1 MPFVMEAFLW
11 VWVKRLL
18 QPLEGVGSPHKITAF
33 EWSDAHWALMA
44 KQGEA
49 AAHTRYEVKR
59 AVENEKQRQAAEK
72 LAYVK
77 RQEEK
82 EIGSFEL

>member
-11 VWVKRLL
+11 VWVKRML
-18 QPLEGVGSPHKITAF
+18 QPLEGVGSPHRITSF
-33 EWSDAHWALMA
+33 DWSDAHWAQMA

-49 AAHTRYEVKR
+49 AAQTRYEAKK
-59 AVENEKQRQAAEK
+59 AVEDEKQRQAAEK
-72 LAYVK
+72 QAYVK
-77 RQEEK
+77 RQEDK

>member
-1 MPFVMEAFLW
+1 MSRVMEEFLW
-11 VWVKRLL
+11 VWVKRMLR
-18 QPLEGVGSPHKITAF
+18 PLDGVGSPHKITAF
-33 EWSDAHWALMA
+33 DWSDAHCAQMA

-49 AAHTRYEVKR
+49 AAQSRYEAKK
-59 AVENEKQRQAAEK
+59 AVEDEKQRQAGEK

-77 RQEEK
+77 RQEDK